1 MLQVL
6 QVADDNFPGSQ
17 SAPLMMARL
26 GIAHSWTLAQ
36 RSPALR
42 KQQVR

>member
-1 MLQVL
+1 MLQLL
-6 QVADDNFPGSQ
+6 QVADNDFPRSQ
-17 SAPLMMARL
+17 SAPRTMARL

-42 KQQVR
+42 EQQVR